1 MAQEQGAQGDLVV
14 FAGPS
19 RASGRRGV
27 TARGARV
34 PLFGVKSGGQGG
46 GCNASWWLVGP
57 LAWVC
62 SDKASLSA
70 EEPTTVLPGTSP
82 VSTYFFV
89 DRRGASAYASLA
101 SAENGESDRELE
113 GGWAVAVVDER
124 PTRDGERFARTSK
137 GLWIASRDL
146 YAARP
151 SSFQG
156 VLVKD
161 GVLDFAWIV
170 VDRSR
175 VWSAASKAPQ
185 KGKAIGTRERFE
197 VVHVLGEEGARVQT
211 GPNEWINASDV
222 ARPRPSSPPAEV
234 SRPDEHWIDV
244 DLATQTLVAY
254 AGTRPVYATLVST
267 GRGPPG
273 SESATPPGVHRIWV
287 KLRASDMDNVARD
300 DLEAHYSLEDVPYVQ
315 FFDHAVGL
323 HGAYWHRDFG
333 HVKSH
338 GCVNL
343 APLDARWL
351 FDFTE
356 PRMPAGWVAAYP
368 TEFDPGTAVRVR

>member
-1 MAQEQGAQGDLVV
+1 MVV

-19 RASGRRGV
+19 RAAGRRGV
-27 TARGARV
+27 TAPGARL
-34 PLFGVKSGGQGG
+34 PLFGVKSAAHGG
-46 GCNASWWLVGP
+46 GCNGSWWLVGP

-62 SDKASLSA
+62 SEKASLSA
-70 EEPTTVLPGTSP
+70 EDPTSVLPG
-82 VSTYFFV
+82 VSSLSMYFFV

-101 SAENGESDRELE
+101 SAEAGESDKELE

-124 PTRDGERFARTSK
+124 TTHDGERFARTSK
-137 GLWIASRDL
+137 GVWIASRDL

-151 SSFQG
+151 SPFQG
-156 VLVKD
+156 ELVKD
-161 GVLDFAWIV
+161 GVLDFGWIV
-170 VDRSR
+170 ADKSR
-175 VWSAASKAPQ
+175 VWSASKAGP
-185 KGKAIGTRERFE
+185 KSKAVGTRERFE
-197 VVHVLGEEGARVQT
+197 LVHILSEEGARLQT
-211 GPNEWINASDV
+211 GPSEWLEAKDV
-222 ARPRPSSPPAEV
+222 ARPRASSPPAEV
-234 SRPDEHWIDV
+234 TRPDERWIDV

-254 AGTRPVYATLVST
+254 AGPRPLYTTLVST
-267 GRGPPG
+267 GRGPAG

-287 KLRASDMDNVARD
+287 KLRASDMDNIARD

-343 APLDARWL
+343 APLDAKWL

-356 PRMPAGWVAAYP
+356 PHMPAGWIASYP
-368 TEFDPGTAVRVR
+368 TDFDPGTVVRVR